1 MLPYDQIEAMSVQR
15 MNGYRTE
22 AENHRLLAR
31 PGADNRVVG
40 LLRTGLERSGLR
52 RIGQILSGRPTRP
65 LQPAI

>member
-1 MLPYDQIEAMSVQR
+1 MLPYDQIEALSEQR
-15 MNGYRTE
+15 IDRYRAE

-31 PGADNRVVG
+31 PEANDRVRS

-52 RIGQILSGRPTRP
+52 RISQILSGRPTRP